1 MKTDAE
7 IENNNHSVVS
17 NFHSTVINKST
28 SIESLQTTPA
38 VDSKIIQNRISS
50 KKSRE
55 KKNNYFN
62 KIKKQI
68 NRLKSSVEEQKIIDD
83 HTLITVL
90 KRTLP
95 YSLKPFENEI
105 FPSGFQYNN
114 EEDLLFYFNYLNK
127 KLYALVYM
135 YNFDKNNY
143 NNRNVIKPN
152 MSIQERL
159 FIYFYKLLKIIK
171 NYSKLIIN

>member
-1 MKTDAE
+1 MKTEAE
-7 IENNNHSVVS
+7 IENNNSVAS
-17 NFHSTVINKST
+17 NFHSTVTNKSP
-28 SIESLQTTPA
+28 SIESLQTAPA

-68 NRLKSSVEEQKIIDD
+68 NRLKIFVEEQKVIADN
-83 HTLITVL
+83 TLITVL
-90 KRTLP
+90 RRTLP

-105 FPSGFQYNN
+105 FPSDFQYGKD
-114 EEDLLFYFNYLNK
+114 EDLVIYFNYLNK
-127 KLYALVYM
+127 KLSALVYM

-143 NNRNVIKPN
+143 NNQNVIKPN

-171 NYSKLIIN
+171 NYTKLVIN